1 MIICGR
7 EVRPET
13 VEQLRAEGAGLSQR
27 QRGQRLCQISN
38 WVGPSGELQISVG
51 RQVVAR
57 LEQTGALEPRAGRL
71 APSQRPVSDR
81 KGPELVEIQAM
92 ACPLEELGS
101 IQLVLVDA
109 RQSELYRLWKG
120 LLERYHY
127 LGAGPLCGAQLRYL
141 VQCPRGWIGAMAFSA
156 AALRLQSRDQ
166 WIGWSQV
173 ARREN
178 LHRIVNNSRLLI
190 PEPVQVP
197 DLASQVLSLAAQ
209 QIQGDWLEQYGYAPV
224 LLETFVDLARGSGGC
239 YRAANWQAIGLSAG
253 RGRQDREHQAQAGEK
268 VVWVYPLQ
276 KDFRSPLCVEP
287 KPEQRRL
294 SHPEPAPEP
303 EPPPPQ
309 DWAEEELAAAQLPN
323 QRLHRRALILLRD
336 FFARP
341 QSQIPQACG
350 SRAKAKAAYRFFDH
364 EQVSMANILCGHYES
379 SMRRAEAE
387 SVVLAVQDTT
397 ELNYSAHPA
406 TEQLGPIG
414 EKKTKQVGML
424 VHDTMLYNE
433 EGTPLG
439 LWDVQCWVRDEE
451 QLELSPEERRQRP
464 IEQKESYK
472 WLQSFAAASRLQQR
486 CPKTQVVSMGDRE
499 SDLYELFLRAQ
510 QDPHGTKLLV
520 RACQD
525 RRLADGEQGLLWER
539 VLAQPAVAGMELK
552 VPPNRKKKQ
561 PARTAQVEV
570 RYCAVELAAPL
581 RKPHWGSVKF
591 WAVSVLETEP
601 PAGVEAVEWML
612 LTNVPVESPEAALQ
626 IIAWYRLRFQ
636 IEVYHRTLKSGC
648 KIEDR
653 QLGSAERLE
662 SCLGLDLIVAWRV
675 AHLTKL
681 GRETP
686 EVPCTVYFEEA
697 QWQAV
702 MFFMTKKPPPAQPP
716 SLRTIQLLVARLGGF
731 LGRKSDGEPGTKS
744 MWLGLQ
750 RLDDITEMW
759 RAMKALDRT
768 TLLSLMDSS

>member
-7 EVRPET
+7 EVRPDII
-13 VEQLRAEGAGLSQR
+13 EQLRAEGAGLSQR
-27 QRGQRLCQISN
+27 QRSRRLCEMSHWI
-38 WVGPSGELQISVG
+38 GPSGQWQVSVG
-51 RQVVAR
+51 RQVIRR
-57 LEQTGALEPRAGRL
+57 LERTGVLEARTGL
-71 APSQRPVSDR
+71 APAILRPAADR
-81 KGPELVEIQAM
+81 KSPEGVEIEPI
-92 ACPLEELGS
+92 ACSLEELGP
-101 IQLVLVDA
+101 IQLVLVGP
-109 RQSELYRLWKG
+109 RQSRPYRLWKG
-120 LLERYHY
+120 LLDRYHY
-127 LGAGPLCGAQLRYL
+127 LGAGPLCGAPMRYL
-141 VQCPRGWIGAMAFSA
+141 IQCSRGWIGAMAFSA
-156 AALRLQSRDQ
+156 AALRLQSRDK
-166 WIGWSQV
+166 WIGWSEV

-178 LHRIVNNSRLLI
+178 LHRIVNNSRLVI
-190 PEPVQVP
+190 AQPVRVP
-197 DLASQVLSLAAQ
+197 GLASQVLSLAAE

-224 LLETFVDLARGSGGC
+224 LLESFVDLARGSGDC
-239 YRAANWQAIGLSAG
+239 YRAAHWHAIGLSAG
-253 RGRQDREHQAQAGEK
+253 RGRQDREHQAQVGQK
-268 VVWVYPLQ
+268 VLWVYPLQ
-276 KDFRSPLCVEP
+276 KDFRSQLCIEP

-294 SHPEPAPEP
+294 SHPEPPPKP

-309 DWAEEELAAAQLPN
+309 DWAEEELAKAQLPN

-336 FFARP
+336 FFAHP

-364 EQVSMANILCGHYES
+364 TQVSMANVLCGHYES
-379 SMRRAEAE
+379 SMRRAEAQ

-439 LWDVQCWVRDEE
+439 LLDVQCWVRDEE
-451 QLELSPEERRQRP
+451 ELELSAEERRQRP

-472 WLQSFAAASRLQQR
+472 WLKSFAAASRLQQR
-486 CPKTQVVSMGDRE
+486 YPKTQVVSIGDRE

-539 VLAQPAVAGMELK
+539 VLAQPVVAGMKLR
-552 VPPNRKKKQ
+552 VPPNRKKKL

-570 RYCAVELAAPL
+570 RYGAVELAAPL
-581 RKPHWGSVKF
+581 RQPHLGSVKF
-591 WAVSVLETEP
+591 WAVSVLEANP

-612 LTNVPVESPEAALQ
+612 LTNVPVESPEKALQ
-626 IIAWYRLRFQ
+626 ITEWYRLRFQ

-648 KIEDR
+648 KIEQR
-653 QLGSAERLE
+653 QLGSAERIE
-662 SCLGLDLIVAWRV
+662 SCLALDLIVAWRV
-675 AHLTKL
+675 AYLTKL

-686 EVPCTVYFEEA
+686 DVPCTVFFEEV
-697 QWQAV
+697 QWQAIT
-702 MFFMTKKPPPAQPP
+702 FFMTRKPPPAQPP
-716 SLRTIQLLVARLGGF
+716 SLRTMQLWVALLGGF

-750 RLDDITEMW
+750 RADDITEMW
-759 RAMKALDRT
+759 CAMKEHRT